1 MEQSRNEQAQGESK
15 PERNLYLDALRAGAL
30 LVVVFGHWIATLP
43 RFEGGTVVATE
54 HLLKVWEP
62 AGYLTWVVQ
71 VVPLFVFVSA
81 AVSADGVARRMTQ
94 GHRQMQWWGGRALGL
109 ARPTVTYVAIIA
121 LFALVSL
128 HTGGQLLEPFNQ
140 SLTVHLW
147 FLIMLLGV
155 QAMLPLSVEADR
167 RWGVGAV
174 FGLIVMA
181 AVVDVVRAI
190 PTSSGDVLRLGELV
204 TDSPGGVGWINAVLV
219 WLLPQQLGIAWR
231 RGRFR
236 GAWMGVAF
244 LALGVLWLTG
254 TVASGYPVGMVGRDL
269 HGDSNMLPPTLAL
282 IGVMW
287 LQIGAV
293 LLFERP
299 GRWLLDRRR
308 ISGAVAM
315 LSALSMPLYLWHKL
329 AELPAAWVGARLHL
343 PMDAGLPGEVG
354 FWMGRLWWLGFC
366 TLMVVPVIAVVV
378 AFEMRRTPDVV
389 QTVGRRATLA
399 GGFALF
405 AGLVVSLAFGA
416 MPGSLIGLVGVAA
429 ASWLLRAHPQPP
441 RSAGFRG

>member
-1 MEQSRNEQAQGESK
+1 MKHRKNQHKKPPAK

-43 RFEGGTVVATE
+43 RFEAGVVVETE
-54 HLLKVWEP
+54 HLLQVWGP
-62 AGYLTWVVQ
+62 AAFLTWALQ

-81 AVSADGVARRMTQ
+81 AVSADGVSRRMEQ
-94 GHRQMQWWGGRALGL
+94 GHRQMHWWAGRALGL
-109 ARPTVTYVAIIA
+109 ARPTVTYLAAIA
-121 LFALVSL
+121 FFALISL
-128 HTGGQLLEPFNQ
+128 FTGGLLLEPFNQ

-167 RWGVGAV
+167 RWGLGAV
-174 FGLIVMA
+174 VGLIVA
-181 AVVDVVRAI
+181 AALVDAI
-190 PTSSGDVLRLGELV
+190 RGGASSLQDLLGLGQLV
-204 TDSPGGVGWINAVLV
+204 TDSPGGIGWLNAVFV
-219 WLLPQQLGIAWR
+219 WLLPQQLGIAWQ

-236 GAWMGVAF
+236 GAWMGLGF
-244 LALGVLWLTG
+244 LLLGVVWLRG
-254 TVASGYPVGMVGRDL
+254 TVASGYPVGMVGQDL

-282 IGVMW
+282 MGVMW

-308 ISGAVAM
+308 ISGTVAM

-329 AELPAAWVGARLHL
+329 AELPAAWLGYRLGL
-343 PMDAGLPGEVG
+343 PIDAGLPGEAG

-366 TLMVVPVIAVVV
+366 SLMVVPVIAVVV
-378 AFEMRRTPDVV
+378 AFEMRRRKHIV
-389 QTVGRRATLA
+389 QVTSKRLTLA
-399 GGFALF
+399 GGFALL
-405 AGLVVSLAFGA
+405 AGLIVSLALGA
-416 MPGSLIGLVGVAA
+416 LPGALIGLVGVAA
-429 ASWLLRAHPQPP
+429 ASWLLRANQQPP
-441 RSAGFRG
+441 SVPSG